1 MITRDIYEGVQKR
14 LFQGKAI
21 LLTGPRQVGK
31 TTFLKQLIAGTVGQQ
46 VLSLNCDEPDIRIAL
61 ENVTSTQLK
70 ALIGKHK
77 LILIDEAQKVS
88 NIGITLKLMVDN
100 MEDIQIIATGSSA
113 FDLRDKLN
121 EPLTGR
127 KFEYRLFPFSS
138 NELISHTS
146 ILEERR
152 LLEQRL
158 IYGMYPDVVN
168 HSSDAITLLKELTNS
183 YLFKDIF
190 ALRDLR
196 RPDELARL
204 LTALALQVGNE
215 VSYNELGQ
223 TLGIDKETVERY
235 LELLEKVFVVFR
247 LNSFS
252 RNVRNELKKSRKV
265 YFFDNGVRNAVIN
278 NYAPL
283 ALRNDTGALFENF
296 FISERRKY
304 IDYQCI
310 YANTFFW
317 RTHAQQ
323 EIDYIE
329 ERNGVLYAFEIK
341 WKENKKCRL
350 PGAFA
355 EAYPD
360 HAFEIITPAN
370 YLNFLTLAEI

>member
-1 MITRDIYEGVQKR
+1 MITRDIFQPVMQR

-31 TTFLKQLIAGTVGQQ
+31 TTFLKQLVAATDEQI

-61 ENVTSTQLK
+61 EEVTSTQLK
-70 ALIGKHK
+70 AMIGKHK
-77 LILIDEAQKVS
+77 LILIDEAQKVN
-88 NIGITLKLMVDN
+88 NIGLTLKLMVDN
-100 MEDIQIIATGSSA
+100 LEGIQIIATGSSA
-113 FDLRDKLN
+113 FDLRNKLN

-127 KFEYRLFPFSS
+127 KFEYHLYPFSS
-138 NELISHTS
+138 NELINQTS
-146 ILEERR
+146 ATVERR

-158 IYGMYPDVVN
+158 IYGFYPDVVN
-168 HSSDAITLLKELTNS
+168 HSADAITLLKELTNS

-190 ALRDLR
+190 AYRDLR
-196 RPDELARL
+196 RPDELAKL

-235 LELLEKVFVVFR
+235 LDLLEKVFVVFR

-252 RNVRNELKKSRKV
+252 RNMRNELKKSKKV
-265 YFFDNGVRNAVIN
+265 YFYDNGIRNAIIN

-283 ALRNDTGALFENF
+283 ALRNDTGALWENF

-304 IDYQCI
+304 IDYNRI
-310 YANTFFW
+310 YSNTYFW

-329 ERNGVLYAFEIK
+329 ERNGILYAFELK
-341 WKENKKCRL
+341 WKENKKSKV
-350 PGAFA
+350 PASFSA
-355 EAYPD
+355 AYPG
-360 HAFEIITPAN
+360 HTFETVTPAN
-370 YLNFLTLAEI
+370 YLDFLTV

>member
-1 MITRDIYEGVQKR
+1 MFLENNIDMITRDIYEGVQKR

-329 ERNGVLYAFEIK
+329 ERNGDCRGK
-341 WKENKKCRL
+341 KNKS
-350 PGAFA
+350 
-355 EAYPD
+355 ETT
-360 HAFEIITPAN
+360 I
-370 YLNFLTLAEI
+370 